1 MFHNVIQ
8 VIPYEDYNV
17 YVYFDDGKIVCYN
30 VKPLLEKKVFAPL
43 KDKDFYM
50 NACTIMNNT
59 LAWDVSGHRDASICI
74 DIDPDVLYSLNQV
87 TEKIA

>member
-8 VIPYEDYNV
+8 VIPYEDYSV

-30 VKPLLEKKVFAPL
+30 IKPLLEKSVFAPL
-43 KDKDFYM
+43 KDKDFFM
-50 NACTIMNNT
+50 NACTILNDT
-59 LAWDVSGHRDASICI
+59 LAWDISGNRDPGTCI
-74 DIDPDVLYSLNQV
+74 DIDPEMLYSLQPV